1 MSRVETAELA
11 AIFGV
16 QRKTILIWLKE
27 GMPVIS
33 GGVAGSRAH
42 LFDTEETLR
51 WKINREMI
59 RVTGDGDHVDKDEA
73 QRRKTLAEAQRQE
86 ILLAKERGEV
96 VELAEMQKELT
107 DQMIELRASMR
118 RIPERCVLQ
127 LVGES
132 DETAIKKVILTEVD
146 EALVR
151 SIGD

>member
-33 GGVAGSRAH
+33 RGVAGSRAH